1 MGMQQMSGA
10 GPRPQQMG
18 QQMQNTANQNQQ
30 QQFDDVGSFD
40 FM

>member
-1 MGMQQMSGA
+1 MQQMSGA

-18 QQMQNTANQNQQ
+18 QQMQNAGNQNQQ
-30 QQFDDVGSFD
+30 QQFDDVPTFD